1 MLKAET
7 TNRAPRGTK
16 PVMQAFFT
24 ALDAIPEA
32 SRAAVGKAAQ
42 AMIRDEMKGRKDK
55 LKLAAAKEKEKTR
68 KPAEPAKAA
77 KAAPAPKAAPKAAAA
92 KKPAAKRT
100 PAAKANGAEPAATPA
115 KRRPRKTAE
124 APTTA

>member
-7 TNRAPRGTK
+7 NTTRAPRGTK

-42 AMIRDEMKGRKDK
+42 TMIRDEMKGRKEK
-55 LKLAAAKEKEKTR
+55 LKLAAAKEKAR
-68 KPAEPAKAA
+68 KPVEPAKAT
-77 KAAPAPKAAPKAAAA
+77 KAAPAAKPAAA
-92 KKPAAKRT
+92 KKSAAK
-100 PAAKANGAEPAATPA
+100 PSAAAKANGAEPVAAPA
-115 KRRPRKTAE
+115 KRRPRKAVD
-124 APTTA
+124 APPAV